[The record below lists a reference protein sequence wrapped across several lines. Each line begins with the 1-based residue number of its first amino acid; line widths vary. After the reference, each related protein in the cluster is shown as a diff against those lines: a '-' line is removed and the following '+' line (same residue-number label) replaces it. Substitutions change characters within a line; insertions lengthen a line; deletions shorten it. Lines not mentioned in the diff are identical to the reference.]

1 MIMSAQINARITVL
15 GFVTKILTRVAVQ
28 KIKAEMHAEEPVS
41 VGYWWRLLGLTP
53 SQ

>member
-28 KIKAEMHAEEPVS
+28 KIKAEMQVIYNVIYTLFTFIYPIN
-41 VGYWWRLLGLTP
+41 Y
-53 SQ
+53 